1 VTERAVN
8 VVLAYPPTGI
18 RVALPVRKHHRVERG
33 YAGAPPGEV
42 SGVAFQVLKGVVMSL
57 WEKAPHVFVG
67 EGKKARSQF
76 RRKRPGLS
84 GYGWKNKL

>member
-8 VVLAYPPTGI
+8 VVLAYPI
-18 RVALPVRKHHRVERG
+18 ILPLASESRF
-33 YAGAPPGEV
+33 GAPPGEV

-76 RRKRPGLS
+76 RRKRPMVTT
-84 GYGWKNKL
+84 